1 MNTLKARN
9 SLWMVA
15 VLGGVL
21 GTATANAENSMQ
33 TPSAA
38 VPNAMYEASAEVRQ
52 AAIDWAALQVYLN
65 QGMWKEAIAVGQDVD
80 HSELVKRLGH
90 GLNGSSEEE
99 RLGMYYLAYAY
110 LQSAQ
115 DDKAQQIYQMMMS
128 QANGAGV
135 DIHLASIP
143 ARSALERHDW
153 EQAARIE
160 VPPTDNAGV
169 SDEAGL
175 VFAKTIGA
183 ARAGQVDAAKD
194 AMRHLLSL
202 YQSVKKEGSR
212 HEKRVVATQVL
223 AAQAWVQQAQGHQP
237 AALSLMHKAV
247 EKERQTLKLADN
259 RFLAAWQEVIPMN
272 ELLGDMLLEQG
283 ELAGAKDAYVRSLQQ
298 SHNRFNSLYG
308 AAYAAEH
315 LGEQE
320 TAESYYIQLLSM
332 TNANTSPRASLE
344 HARDYMAR
352 SGNSLT
358 STLGS

>member
-1 MNTLKARN
+1 MNTLKARKN
-9 SLWMVA
+9 VLLVA
-15 VLGGVL
+15 VLGGLL
-21 GTATANAENSMQ
+21 GTAAVHADDSMKAR
-33 TPSAA
+33 SADMA
-38 VPNAMYEASAEVRQ
+38 NAMYGTSAEVRQ

-65 QGMWKEAIAVGQDVD
+65 QGMWKEAIAVGQDAD
-80 HSELVKRLGH
+80 HSALVKSLGH
-90 GLNGSSEEE
+90 GLDGSSEEE

-115 DDKAQQIYQMMMS
+115 DDKAQQIYQLMMAQS
-128 QANGAGV
+128 HDNGV
-135 DIHLASIP
+135 DYHLASIP

-160 VPPTDNAGV
+160 VPPSANAV
-169 SDEAGL
+169 ISDEAGL

-183 ARAGQVDAAKD
+183 ARAGQVDAAKVS
-194 AMRHLLSL
+194 MRHLLSL
-202 YQSVKKEGSR
+202 YQSVKKEGTR
-212 HEKRVVATQVL
+212 HQKRVVATQVL

-237 AALSLMHKAV
+237 AALSLMQKAV

-283 ELAGAKDAYVRSLQQ
+283 ALADAKAAYVRSLQQ
-298 SHNRFNSLYG
+298 SHNRYNSLYG

-315 LGEQE
+315 LGESE

-332 TNANTSPRASLE
+332 TNANTTERDSLE
-344 HARDYMAR
+344 HARNYMAR
-352 SGNSLT
+352 SGN
-358 STLGS
+358 TLGS